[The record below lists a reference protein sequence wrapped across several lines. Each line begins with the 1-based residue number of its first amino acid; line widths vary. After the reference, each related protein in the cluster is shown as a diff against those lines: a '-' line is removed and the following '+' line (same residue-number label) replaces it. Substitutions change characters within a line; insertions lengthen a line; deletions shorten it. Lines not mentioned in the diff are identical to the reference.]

1 MTSTTLTATQ
11 QKFAADPEAAKAQP
25 TVVGRLSNGRAE
37 LSSGNYTWEADLAP
51 GLGGTGSAPSPT
63 QYLLGALA
71 GCAVVFIHDTLAPQ
85 LDIPIDD
92 ITATA
97 RCRTDARG
105 LLGMDGAIP
114 DLTDIELE
122 INVSSSASAEQLAA
136 LESIWRERCPIY
148 LAVANSNNIDVTLTG
163 G

>member
-1 MTSTTLTATQ
+1 MTSATLMATQ
-11 QKFAADPEAAKAQP
+11 EKFAADPEAAKAQP

-63 QYLLGALA
+63 QYILGALA
-71 GCAVVFIHDTLAPQ
+71 GCAVAFIHDTLAPQ

-92 ITATA
+92 VTATA
-97 RCRTDARG
+97 RCRTDSRG
-105 LLGMDGAIP
+105 LLGMEGAVP

-122 INVSSSASAEQLAA
+122 ISVASSASAEQLAA
-136 LESIWRERCPIY
+136 LERTWLERCPIY
-148 LAVANSNNIDVTLTG
+148 LAIANSNNVAVTLTG

>member
-1 MTSTTLTATQ
+1 MASSTITATE
-11 QKFAADPEAAKAQP
+11 QKFTGDPEAAKAQP

-63 QYLLGALA
+63 QYILGALA
-71 GCAVVFIHDTLAPQ
+71 GCAVAFIHDTLGPQ

-105 LLGMDGAIP
+105 LLGMEGAVP

-122 INVSSSASAEQLAA
+122 ISVTSSASAEQLRA
-136 LESIWRERCPIY
+136 LEQLWLERCPIY
-148 LAVANSNNIDVTLTG
+148 LAIAKSNNVTVTTTG
-163 G
+163 

>member
-1 MTSTTLTATQ
+1 MTSTTLKATEE
-11 QKFAADPEAAKAQP
+11 KFAGDPEAAKAQP
-25 TVVGRLSNGRAE
+25 TVVGRLSNGRAA
-37 LSSGNYTWEADLAP
+37 LTSGNYTWEADLPP

-92 ITATA
+92 VTATA

-105 LLGMDGAIP
+105 LLGMDRATP

-122 INVSSSASAEQLAA
+122 ISVASSASTEQLQA
-136 LESIWRERCPIY
+136 LERVWLERCPIY
-148 LAVANSNNIDVTLTG
+148 LSIVKANGVKVSRTG
-163 G
+163 S